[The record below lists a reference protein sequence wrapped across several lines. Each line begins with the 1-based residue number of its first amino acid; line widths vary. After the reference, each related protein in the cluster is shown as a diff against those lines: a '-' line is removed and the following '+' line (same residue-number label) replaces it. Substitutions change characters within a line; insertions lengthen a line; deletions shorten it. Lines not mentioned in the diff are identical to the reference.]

1 MKINMENNKE
11 VIIKISY
18 AGNQPLV
25 SLLESKFDF
34 EHVDVSCEKYAVK
47 ALIPL
52 SILISTTALYFF
64 EKLILDPLI
73 EPLAEKYNWIDVA
86 KKTFRINQQIN
97 IVIKIKESNFLE
109 AIFNSSH
116 KITPHMWN
124 IIKQA
129 LEIIKSEELIE
140 KISKIRIITDS
151 EDKYFIICYEMNKPT
166 FCVSIDEKK
175 IYKIEPTD
183 SSKIELLS
191 ENSWSKVINDFA
203 EKNNNYINKIP

>member
-73 EPLAEKYNWIDVA
+73 EPLAEK
-86 KKTFRINQQIN
+86 
-97 IVIKIKESNFLE
+97 
-109 AIFNSSH
+109 
-116 KITPHMWN
+116 
-124 IIKQA
+124 
-129 LEIIKSEELIE
+129 
-140 KISKIRIITDS
+140 
-151 EDKYFIICYEMNKPT
+151 
-166 FCVSIDEKK
+166 
-175 IYKIEPTD
+175 
-183 SSKIELLS
+183 
-191 ENSWSKVINDFA
+191 
-203 EKNNNYINKIP
+203 